1 MFAKLSYTAA
11 VTRKLRI
18 EDRNGDTHEGPTV
31 VEFAITSFATSA
43 EVQMDEAV
51 DQAGTAVDRMEL
63 APVLL
68 GPEGAFNNV
77 VPIISGI
84 DTMTAAWEPLLNKV
98 KLYTEIVDR
107 ISEV

>member
-18 EDRNGDTHEGPTV
+18 EDRNGDTHEVPTI
-31 VEFAITSFATSA
+31 VEFTIASFATSA

-51 DQAGTAVDRMEL
+51 DQAATAVDRMEL
-63 APVLL
+63 APVL
-68 GPEGAFNNV
+68 GAEEAVNNV

-84 DTMTAAWEPLLNKV
+84 DTMTAAWEPLLNKI